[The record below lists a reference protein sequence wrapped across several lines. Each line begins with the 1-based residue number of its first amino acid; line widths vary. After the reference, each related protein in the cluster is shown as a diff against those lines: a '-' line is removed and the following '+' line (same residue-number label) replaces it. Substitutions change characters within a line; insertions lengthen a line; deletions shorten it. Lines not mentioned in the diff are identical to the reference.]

1 MSRADLTIRVRLTE
15 QQIAS
20 EFQAALA
27 GRYLD
32 EKFFYWLPDSVRAWV
47 QLCSSTDY
55 RNANRAIQALEVALP
70 WLSNNWKQAGCWCG
84 LGCGE
89 GSKDVVALTSF
100 AGSGVRLNYIGVDY
114 SQPLL
119 ELALDAAR
127 PVAAQVEGCKLDIF
141 DDAHLGSLRP
151 NGPPCIFA
159 TLGNTLGA
167 FGPQDFPRR
176 LRELMRPQD
185 RALFDGEV
193 FAGES
198 TLRGYD
204 NPQNRRFA
212 WGPLTA
218 LGISENDGDLI
229 FEPRDRNNGLY
240 EVAKY
245 FVASRSFEIRFGGQS
260 FPLREAEKIRMSSSI
275 KYARETF
282 FQCIKAGGFHIE
294 HDSASRDGNFLLAA
308 CAPA

>member
-1 MSRADLTIRVRLTE
+1 MPSSELTIRVRLTE

-47 QLCSSTDY
+47 QLCSSTEY
-55 RNANRAIQALEVALP
+55 RNANRAIQALEAALP
-70 WLSNNWKQAGCWCG
+70 WLLKNWKHAGRWCG

-89 GSKDVVALTSF
+89 GSKDVVALSKLAD
-100 AGSGVRLNYIGVDY
+100 AGARLSYVGVDY

-119 ELALDAAR
+119 ELALGAAR
-127 PVAAQVEGCKLDIF
+127 PFASEVEGCKLDIF
-141 DDAHLGSLRP
+141 DDSHLSTLRP
-151 NGPPCIFA
+151 EGPPCIFA

-167 FGPQDFPRR
+167 FGPHDFPRR
-176 LRELMRPQD
+176 LRSLMRPQD
-185 RALFDGEV
+185 RALYDGEV

-218 LGISENDGDLI
+218 LGITENDGDLT
-229 FEPRDRNNGLY
+229 FEARDRNNGLY

-245 FVASRSFEIRFGGQS
+245 FVARRPFELRFGGQS
-260 FPLREAEKIRMSSSI
+260 FPLREGEKIRMSSSI
-275 KYARETF
+275 KYARDAF
-282 FQCIKAGGFHIE
+282 FECLAAGGFQLE
-294 HDSASRDGNFLLAA
+294 HHAASGDGNFLLAA